1 MNDLIKMITAQLNVS
16 ETQASG
22 GAGAILGAA
31 KKFLGEDFSEIS
43 KHLPN
48 VEQMI
53 SAAPQASSSNLSGLV
68 GNVLSAFGQG
78 DNKLAGLAVLASQFK
93 DLKLD
98 STMITQFL
106 PLITQF
112 LQQKGG
118 DGAAQMLQKVISG
131 LK

>member
-1 MNDLIKMITAQLNVS
+1 MNDLIKMVTAQLNVS
-16 ETQASG
+16 ETQATG
-22 GAGAILGAA
+22 GIGAILGAA
-31 KKFLGEDFSEIS
+31 QKFLGEDFSQI
-43 KHLPN
+43 KAHLPN
-48 VEQMI
+48 AEQMI
-53 SAAPQASSSNLSGLV
+53 SAAPQASNTNLSGLV

-98 STMITQFL
+98 SNMITQFL